1 MARFT
6 LNRLDEIGF
15 LHPVWESDDIFEA
28 YDQLH
33 SLMAALDEAIQ
44 PRSGQLEEMISDLK
58 GQIRE
63 AEAEAEAEESEAT
76 MQAIA
81 DLVFPPAPWQKA

>member
-6 LNRLDEIGF
+6 LNRLDEHGF
-15 LHPVWESDDIFEA
+15 PYPVWESDDIDEA
-28 YDQLH
+28 RDQLD
-33 SLMAALDEAIQ
+33 SLMAVLDEAIQ
-44 PRSGQLEEMISDLK
+44 PRSGQLEEIIRDLN
-58 GQIRE
+58 GQID
-63 AEAEAEAEESEAT
+63 EAEAEESEAT

>member
-6 LNRLDEIGF
+6 LTRLDELGIAY
-15 LHPVWESDDIFEA
+15 PEWESDDMDEA
-28 YDQLH
+28 NDQLDH
-33 SLMAALDEAIQ
+33 LHRSLDDARQ
-44 PRSGQLEEMISDLK
+44 PQSGQLEEMIRDLK
-58 GQIRE
+58 GQID
-63 AEAEAEAEESEAT
+63 EAEAEESEAT

>member
-6 LNRLDEIGF
+6 LTRLDEHGF
-15 LHPVWESDDIFEA
+15 TYPVWESDDIDEA
-28 YDQLH
+28 NDQLDH
-33 SLMAALDEAIQ
+33 LHRSLDDARQ
-44 PRSGQLEEMISDLK
+44 PQSGQLEEMIRDLK
-58 GQIRE
+58 GQID
-63 AEAEAEAEESEAT
+63 EAEAEESEAT

>member
-6 LNRLDEIGF
+6 LNQLDELGF
-15 LHPVWESDDIFEA
+15 YYPEWESDDMDEA
-28 YDQLH
+28 RDRLD

-58 GQIRE
+58 VQID
-63 AEAEAEAEESEAT
+63 EAEAEESEAT

-81 DLVFPPAPWQKA
+81 ELVFPSAPWQKA

>member
-6 LNRLDEIGF
+6 LTRLDEHGY
-15 LHPVWESDDIFEA
+15 LNPVWESDDIDEA
-28 YDQLH
+28 RDQLE
-33 SLMAALDEAIQ
+33 SLMAVLDEAIQ
-44 PRSGQLEEMISDLK
+44 PRSGQLEEIIRDLK
-58 GQIRE
+58 GQID
-63 AEAEAEAEESEAT
+63 EAEAEESEAT

>member
-6 LNRLDEIGF
+6 LSKLDELGY
-15 LHPVWESDDIFEA
+15 LNPLWESDDIDEA
-28 YDQLH
+28 RDRLD
-33 SLMAALDEAIQ
+33 SLMADLDEAIQ

-58 GQIRE
+58 GQID
-63 AEAEAEAEESEAT
+63 EAEAEESEAT
-76 MQAIA
+76 MQATV

>member
-6 LNRLDEIGF
+6 LTRLDELGF
-15 LHPVWESDDIFEA
+15 PYPVWESDDMDEA
-28 YDQLH
+28 RDQLD
-33 SLMAALDEAIQ
+33 SLMRALDEAIQ
-44 PRSGQLEEMISDLK
+44 PRSGQLEEIIRDLK
-58 GQIRE
+58 GQID
-63 AEAEAEAEESEAT
+63 EAEAEESEAT

>member
-6 LNRLDEIGF
+6 LTRLDELGF
-15 LHPVWESDDIFEA
+15 PYPVWESDDIDEA
-28 YDQLH
+28 RDQLG
-33 SLMAALDEAIQ
+33 SLMGFLDEAIQ

-58 GQIRE
+58 GQIDE
-63 AEAEAEAEESEAT
+63 AKAEAEESEAT
-76 MQAIA
+76 MKAIA

>member
-6 LNRLDEIGF
+6 LNRLDELGF
-15 LHPVWESDDIFEA
+15 PYPEWESDDIDESN
-28 YDQLH
+28 DQLDH
-33 SLMAALDEAIQ
+33 LHRSLDDARQ
-44 PRSGQLEEMISDLK
+44 PRSSQLEEMISDLK
-58 GQIRE
+58 GQID
-63 AEAEAEAEESEAT
+63 EAEAEESEAT

>member
-6 LNRLDEIGF
+6 LNRLDEHGF
-15 LHPVWESDDIFEA
+15 PYPVWESDDMDEA
-28 YDQLH
+28 RDQLD
-33 SLMAALDEAIQ
+33 SLMAVLDEAIQ
-44 PRSGQLEEMISDLK
+44 PRSGQLEEIIRDLK
-58 GQIRE
+58 GQID
-63 AEAEAEAEESEAT
+63 EAEAEESEAT

>member
-6 LNRLDEIGF
+6 LNRLDELGF
-15 LHPVWESDDIFEA
+15 AYPVWESDDVFEA
-28 YDQLH
+28 YDQLE
-33 SLMAALDEAIQ
+33 SLMGFLDESIQ

-63 AEAEAEAEESEAT
+63 AEQALEEC
-76 MQAIA
+76 
-81 DLVFPPAPWQKA
+81 